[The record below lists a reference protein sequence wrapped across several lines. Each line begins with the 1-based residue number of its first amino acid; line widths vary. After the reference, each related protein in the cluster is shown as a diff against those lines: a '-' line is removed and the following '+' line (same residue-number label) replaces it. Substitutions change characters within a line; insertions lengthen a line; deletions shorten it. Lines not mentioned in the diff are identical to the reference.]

1 MTSSLADVAHG
12 TRVFIDANIFVYHFS
27 ADSRLNSACTS
38 FLASV
43 EQRRLVGITSAA
55 VVQETSHRVMMAEA
69 LLACPHV
76 KGKDLVR
83 YLKTHPDI
91 VKTLRLNQDIASI
104 IASLNIEIL
113 PISAALIERSR
124 QMKGRYG
131 FLSND
136 ALTLQTMMDLE
147 VSTIATNDSDFERV
161 DAITVYKP

>member
-1 MTSSLADVAHG
+1 VTSSLAEVTHG

-43 EQRRLVGITSAA
+43 EQGRLVGITSAA
-55 VVQETSHRVMMAEA
+55 VIQETAHRVMMAEA

-76 KGKDLVR
+76 KGNDLIK

-113 PISAALIERSR
+113 PISASLIERSR
-124 QMKGRYG
+124 QMKARYG

-136 ALTLQTMMDLE
+136 ALTLPMTDLE
-147 VSTIATNDSDFERV
+147 VSAIATNDSDFERV
-161 DAITVYKP
+161 EAITVYKP

>member
-1 MTSSLADVAHG
+1 
-12 TRVFIDANIFVYHFS
+12 
-27 ADSRLNSACTS
+27 
-38 FLASV
+38 
-43 EQRRLVGITSAA
+43 
-55 VVQETSHRVMMAEA
+55 MMAEA
-69 LLACPHV
+69 LLTCPHV

-113 PISAALIERSR
+113 PISAVLIERSR
-124 QMKGRYG
+124 QMKSRYG

-136 ALTLQTMMDLE
+136 ALTLQVMTDLGIPA
-147 VSTIATNDSDFERV
+147 IATNDSDFERV

>member
-1 MTSSLADVAHG
+1 
-12 TRVFIDANIFVYHFS
+12 
-27 ADSRLNSACTS
+27 
-38 FLASV
+38 
-43 EQRRLVGITSAA
+43 
-55 VVQETSHRVMMAEA
+55 MMAEA

-161 DAITVYKP
+161 DAITAYKT